1 MKYKQVQYMIIR
13 EEQANVMLIEKLRSF
28 RKYINEDM
36 SDWEQLIAVGGF
48 IADVIRLI

>member
-28 RKYINEDM
+28 RKNDYPFSSPYLF
-36 SDWEQLIAVGGF
+36 SDLQAI
-48 IADVIRLI
+48 